1 MNRRHRSNI
10 FMRGFVVLLVA
21 FIVIL
26 IIDAQVRLNALSQR
40 VDSLREEA
48 VAVNDDIADLQMQLE
63 QAKEMTDDYIARV
76 AIDKLG
82 YRYKDDMV
90 FYNDIAN

>member
-10 FMRGFVVLLVA
+10 FMRGFVVLLVG

-26 IIDAQVRLNALSQR
+26 IIDAQVRLNTLSQR
-40 VDSLREEA
+40 VDALRDEA
-48 VAVNDDIADLQMQLE
+48 IAVTDDIEDLQMQLE
-63 QAKEMTDDYIARV
+63 QAKEMTDEYIARV

>member
-1 MNRRHRSNI
+1 MHNRHRSNF

-21 FIVIL
+21 FIVVS
-26 IIDAQVRLNALSQR
+26 IIDIQVRLSSLSSRKDALR
-40 VDSLREEA
+40 DEVIA
-48 VAVNDDIADLQMQLE
+48 VTDDIAELQMQLE
-63 QAKEMTDDYIARV
+63 QAKEMTDEYIARV
-76 AIDKLG
+76 AIEKLG

>member
-1 MNRRHRSNI
+1 
-10 FMRGFVVLLVA
+10 MRGFVVLLVA

-26 IIDAQVRLNALSQR
+26 IIDAQVRLNTLSQR